1 MKQKRNNLFPIF
13 LIILMIALAFG
24 ALVLAAGTAMPR
36 GGATLLLLIAAMG
49 AAAAAIT
56 GLKKYRFSFHK
67 SCQLLPQKLAEELDG
82 LNTGD
87 QFELLCRRFAKQNEE
102 FNAMSV
108 ERLLG
113 RLLADNSHTQM
124 VENLG
129 ERLQSI
135 LHSEAFG
142 YRWTSYCL
150 VHVRLEDYESYM
162 LSNCDGRLRLKDLRR
177 MYDVVNHAFDTM
189 LNQTHTTHSVE
200 QKNSCVF
207 LVNLNGTTPD
217 TPRAELERM
226 VDGLC
231 NACGDVVRELA
242 ESFNVSLA
250 VAVSTPF
257 TDVAETHNTY
267 EWLLTLR
274 EYSDFIGSSKPVLGP
289 ADFSQFIST
298 PHAAPVD
305 MEKTYYSAL
314 LAEDFERAEQAIY
327 ELERY
332 ALNNNGYSIST
343 LKNIMKLCLGTAE
356 EVATSN
362 TISAVSVASTDWR
375 QGIET
380 CETLDELNALIHR
393 FFQFLVTRSEPR
405 QHECS
410 NTAKKILTFLDENYT
425 CPDLS
430 IAMLSDSL
438 SLSSSYIS
446 RIFKR
451 ETGQNVPDY
460 IHEKRVRQ
468 AKELL
473 ASTDQSIS
481 DIAQRVG
488 YSTAWT
494 MNRIFKRIVH
504 MTPGAWR
511 QLAQSGQEA
520 PL

>member
-1 MKQKRNNLFPIF
+1 
-13 LIILMIALAFG
+13 
-24 ALVLAAGTAMPR
+24 
-36 GGATLLLLIAAMG
+36 
-49 AAAAAIT
+49 
-56 GLKKYRFSFHK
+56 
-67 SCQLLPQKLAEELDG
+67 
-82 LNTGD
+82 
-87 QFELLCRRFAKQNEE
+87 
-102 FNAMSV
+102 
-108 ERLLG
+108 
-113 RLLADNSHTQM
+113 
-124 VENLG
+124 
-129 ERLQSI
+129 
-135 LHSEAFG
+135 
-142 YRWTSYCL
+142 
-150 VHVRLEDYESYM
+150 
-162 LSNCDGRLRLKDLRR
+162 

-231 NACGDVVRELA
+231 DACGDVVRELA

-289 ADFSQFIST
+289 ADFGQFIST

-305 MEKTYYSAL
+305 MEKNYYSAL

-438 SLSSSYIS
+438 SLSPSYIS